1 MQFLKSFVSFFNNLG
16 LYYAPKAA
24 VPAGTSIGGS
34 KGNKRASIGHRSST
48 KGLVCLARFDGCN
61 QVYYGVKWQAKFK
74 APTRHC
80 FAVKHPQI
88 QVCTL
93 IEGFQLNSSTLNV
106 GDKKIRT

>member
-1 MQFLKSFVSFFNNLG
+1 MKLKRDIDNLSLYYPFSG
-16 LYYAPKAA
+16 LYYAPKAPVA
-24 VPAGTSIGGS
+24 SGTSIGS

-88 QVCTL
+88 QVRNDSPNFCKGT
-93 IEGFQLNSSTLNV
+93 IKDYN
-106 GDKKIRT
+106 

>member
-1 MQFLKSFVSFFNNLG
+1 MRPQKREHKTRICNSNFLLLG
-16 LYYAPKAA
+16 LYYSPKATVA
-24 VPAGTSIGGS
+24 VGTSIGS
-34 KGNKRASIGHRSST
+34 KGSKRASLGHRSST

-88 QVCTL
+88 QV
-93 IEGFQLNSSTLNV
+93 NSWFLY
-106 GDKKIRT
+106 RL

>member
-1 MQFLKSFVSFFNNLG
+1 MLRFKG
-16 LYYAPKAA
+16 LYYTPKAA
-24 VPAGTSIGGS
+24 VSSTTASALGNKGS
-34 KGNKRASIGHRSST
+34 KRSAIGHRTST

-88 QVCTL
+88 QVCNK
-93 IEGFQLNSSTLNV
+93 QL
-106 GDKKIRT
+106 

>member
-1 MQFLKSFVSFFNNLG
+1 MFYSSLG
-16 LYYAPKAA
+16 LYYAPKAPVA
-24 VPAGTSIGGS
+24 SATAIGS
-34 KGNKRASIGHRSST
+34 KSSKRASIGHRSST

-88 QVCTL
+88 QVK
-93 IEGFQLNSSTLNV
+93 ILN
-106 GDKKIRT
+106 KYI

>member
-1 MQFLKSFVSFFNNLG
+1 MKSSSSYITFCLLG
-16 LYYAPKAA
+16 LYYAPKAPVA
-24 VPAGTSIGGS
+24 SGTSIGS

-74 APTRHC
+74 SPTRHC

-88 QVCTL
+88 QV
-93 IEGFQLNSSTLNV
+93 GNDSPNF
-106 GDKKIRT
+106 